1 MRYSWK
7 IFISTFLLVIFALCA
22 GETLIISILF
32 QKSLNSEIEKS
43 QSENLMMKMEIAT
56 LLANYNKSLYRN
68 EDEALDAVLKNLS
81 SSWNANKKQF
91 LILDKKQNIKST
103 NIVHTNKIAI
113 NEIPEN
119 EKVLIYQINKN
130 EGSYSLLTC
139 TRLKL
144 LEEEIL
150 IINSNDIS
158 KVFYERNEMLRMV
171 FLIVFFI
178 GVASALINWAIVR
191 WISKPIEEMTAATR
205 KIMEGNMEVKV
216 STKSKDELGVLG
228 ECFNAMTESLEKNI
242 KELKD
247 AARRQEDFVG
257 SFAHEIKTPLT
268 SIIGYADILR
278 TKKLDEETTF
288 TAANYIFTEGKRLEN
303 LSMKLLELIVE
314 RNTQL
319 QKKKI
324 STSKLIKDTIAVM
337 KRGMDE
343 KNIKLELDVESFEV
357 SVDIELMKT
366 VLINLLDNSRKAV
379 DDNGVIKIK
388 TWEEKERVA
397 ISIEDNGRG
406 IPKED
411 LAKIKEAFYM
421 VDKSRAREE
430 GGSGL
435 GLSICTQIMKL
446 HNGEI
451 LFESKLAEGTR
462 VLLIW
467 RNDDEGV
474 C

>member
-1 MRYSWK
+1 
-7 IFISTFLLVIFALCA
+7 V

-56 LLANYNKSLYRN
+56 LLANYNKTLYRN
-68 EDEALDAVLKNLS
+68 EDEALDAVLKSLS
-81 SSWNANKKQF
+81 SSWNANRKKF
-91 LILDKKQNIKST
+91 LILDKKQTIKST
-103 NIVHTNKIAI
+103 NIVHIKKIAI

-130 EGSYSLLTC
+130 EDSYSLVTC

-144 LEEEIL
+144 MEEEIL

-158 KVFYERNEMLRMV
+158 KVFYERNEMLKIT
-171 FLIVFFI
+171 FLIIFFI
-178 GVASALINWAIVR
+178 GVASALINWAIVG
-191 WISKPIEEMTAATR
+191 WISKPIKEMTAATR
-205 KIMEGNMEVKV
+205 KVIDGDMEVKV
-216 STKSKDELGVLG
+216 STKSKDELGILG
-228 ECFNAMTESLEKNI
+228 ECFNAMTESLEKSI

-278 TKKLDEETTF
+278 TKKLDEQTTF

-303 LSMKLLELIVE
+303 LSIKLLELIVE

-319 QKKKI
+319 QKKRI
-324 STSKLIKDTIAVM
+324 SMSKLIKDTIAVM

-343 KNIKLELDVESFEV
+343 KNIKLELGVEYFEV

-379 DDNGVIKIK
+379 DENGVIKIK
-388 TWEEKERVA
+388 TRKEKERVT
-397 ISIEDNGRG
+397 IIIKDNGRG

-411 LAKIKEAFYM
+411 LVKIKEAFYM

-430 GGSGL
+430 GGAGL

-451 LFESKLAEGTR
+451 LFESDLTEGTK

-474 C
+474 Y

>member
-1 MRYSWK
+1 
-7 IFISTFLLVIFALCA
+7 V

-32 QKSLNSEIEKS
+32 QKSLNNEIEKT
-43 QSENLMMKMEIAT
+43 QSENLMMRMEIAT
-56 LLANYNKSLYRN
+56 LLENYNKSLYRN
-68 EDEALDAVLKNLS
+68 EEEALNSVLKNLS
-81 SSWNANKKQF
+81 FSWEADKKQF
-91 LILDKKQNIKST
+91 LILDKKLNIKNT
-103 NIVHTNKIAI
+103 NIIHTEQIAI
-113 NEIPEN
+113 HEIPEN
-119 EKVLIYQINKN
+119 ERMLIYQISKNKD
-130 EGSYSLLTC
+130 SYSLLMC

-144 LEEEIL
+144 TKEEIL
-150 IINSNDIS
+150 IINTNDIS
-158 KVFYERNEMLRMV
+158 RVFYERNEMLKIV

-178 GVASALINWAIVR
+178 GVASALVNWAIVR
-191 WISKPIEEMTAATR
+191 WISKPIKEMTDATR
-205 KIMEGNMEVKV
+205 KVMEGNMEVKV
-216 STKSKDELGVLG
+216 STKSKDELGILG
-228 ECFNAMTESLEKNI
+228 ECFNAMTESLEKSI

-278 TKKLDEETTF
+278 TKKLDEQTTF

-314 RNTQL
+314 RNIQL

-324 STSKLIKDTIAVM
+324 SMSKLIKDTVAIM
-337 KRGMDE
+337 KRSMDE
-343 KNIKLELDVESFEV
+343 KSIKLEIDVESFEA
-357 SVDIELMKT
+357 SVDIDLMKT
-366 VLINLLDNSRKAV
+366 VLINLLDNARKAV
-379 DDNGVIKIK
+379 DENGIIKIRS
-388 TWEEKERVA
+388 WKENGKIA
-397 ISIEDNGRG
+397 ISIKDNGRG

-411 LAKIKEAFYM
+411 LEKIKEAFYM

-430 GGSGL
+430 GGAGL

-451 LFESKLAEGTR
+451 HFESDLAEGTR

-467 RNDDEGV
+467 RDDDEGV
-474 C
+474 Y